1 LAFQPESRTDYP
13 GARPRGS
20 QFIAAVA
27 GSAGQDER
35 VLVLVLAGGQRVV
48 VGSVVEP
55 LAQRVVG
62 DRPVAVQCRA
72 GVMEAVDRRHD
83 ATRTR
88 DRAVLAGGDA
98 GESSSSGRRR
108 RDEDDG
114 GEPQHGDGRSGLAD
128 GGDAAGRLV
137 DDESSGGHC
146 GGGHC
151 VDDGRRGCVDRLDG
165 VVSDAECRRQDCG
178 GGDEAETDRRD
189 GDTCSAESGGWAH
202 WWCPF
207 WTLVGHLPPCFLWS
221 PKSRSAE

>member
-1 LAFQPESRTDYP
+1 
-13 GARPRGS
+13 
-20 QFIAAVA
+20 
-27 GSAGQDER
+27 

-62 DRPVAVQCRA
+62 DRPVAVQGRA
-72 GVMEAVDRRHD
+72 DVVVTVDCRHD
-83 ATRTR
+83 ATFACGE
-88 DRAVLAGGDA
+88 AVLAG
-98 GESSSSGRRR
+98 SQSTLSGRRGH
-108 RDEDDG
+108 DEHH
-114 GEPQHGDGRSGLAD
+114 GESQHDDGRSGLAD

-151 VDDGRRGCVDRLDG
+151 VDDGRRGCVDHLDG
-165 VVSDAECRRQDCG
+165 VVSDAECRRQDGG

-189 GDTCSAESGGWAH
+189 GDTCSADTGGWAH

-207 WTLVGHLPPCFLWS
+207 WT
-221 PKSRSAE
+221 